1 MKSQTGQEI
10 ELGEDKI
17 TKNRSRLK
25 PGLLVKWAKTASIES
40 EVVGSSPGRDAE
52 EIYIYLYTVKDSDS
66 DSDVRGRG
74 RVKFTLFDF

>member
-1 MKSQTGQEI
+1 MTIQTGQEI
-10 ELGEDKI
+10 ELGKDKI

-25 PGLLVKWAKTASIES
+25 PGLLVKWAKTASTES

-66 DSDVRGRG
+66 DSDFR
-74 RVKFTLFDF
+74 